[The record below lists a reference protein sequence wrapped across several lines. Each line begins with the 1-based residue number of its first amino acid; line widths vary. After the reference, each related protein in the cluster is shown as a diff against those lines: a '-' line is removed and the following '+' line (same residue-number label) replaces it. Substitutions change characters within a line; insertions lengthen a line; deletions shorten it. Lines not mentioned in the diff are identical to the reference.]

1 MPGISPT
8 PDLSAPDLSAQPLRF
23 LNAYWTLWQALA
35 QPVDTALTRQHGL
48 DLRAFIALSYVQG
61 GATSPG
67 ELATAMSIPN
77 YEVSRTL
84 DRLDRLGAITRQSD
98 PANARRRCLSATP
111 SGQVLWSAALA
122 TVQAVTQPP
131 LHALGPPLDALTAS
145 LERLAALIEHSDP
158 PSSPLPLSPTPPGAK
173 P

>member
-1 MPGISPT
+1 MPPDDHI
-8 PDLSAPDLSAQPLRF
+8 PDLAAQPLRF

-35 QPVDTALTRQHGL
+35 QPVDGALTRRHGL

-61 GATSPG
+61 QLTSPG
-67 ELATAMSIPN
+67 ELSVTMSIPK

-84 DRLDRLGAITRQSD
+84 DRLTKLGAITRRSD
-98 PANARRRCLSATP
+98 PTNARRRTLSVTP
-111 SGQVLWSAALA
+111 SGQALWASALA

-131 LHALGPPLDALTAS
+131 LEALGPLEALTLS
-145 LERLAALIEHSDP
+145 LEQLAAHAQHCTIQFCP
-158 PSSPLPLSPTPPGAK
+158 PQLPAAHPSPTPPEH

>member
-1 MPGISPT
+1 MSV
-8 PDLSAPDLSAQPLRF
+8 QPLRF

-35 QPVDTALTRQHGL
+35 QPVDSALARRHSL

-67 ELATAMSIPN
+67 ELADAMSIPR

-84 DRLDRLGAITRQSD
+84 DRLSHLGAITRLSD
-98 PANARRRCLSATP
+98 PANARRRLLSATP
-111 SGQVLWSAALA
+111 SGQALWNAALA

-131 LHALGPPLDALTAS
+131 LHALGTPLEALTS
-145 LERLAALIEHSDP
+145 HLERLATLVGHGD
-158 PSSPLPLSPTPPGAK
+158 PLPRSPHFPTISPEQP
-173 P
+173 

>member
-1 MPGISPT
+1 MPGDAPI
-8 PDLSAPDLSAQPLRF
+8 PDSSAPDLKAQPLRF

-67 ELATAMSIPN
+67 ELAAAMSIPN

-84 DRLDRLGAITRQSD
+84 DRLGQLGAITRQSD
-98 PANARRRCLSATP
+98 PANARRRRLSATP
-111 SGQVLWSAALA
+111 PGQLLWSDALA

-131 LHALGPPLDALTAS
+131 LHALGPPLDVLTGS
-145 LERLAALIEHSDP
+145 LERLAALIGHGDLP
-158 PSSPLPLSPTPPGAK
+158 PSPPHLSPTPPGAK

>member
-1 MPGISPT
+1 MSAFSP
-8 PDLSAPDLSAQPLRF
+8 APDLNAQPLRF

-35 QPVDTALTRQHGL
+35 QPVDSALTRQHGL

-67 ELATAMSIPN
+67 ELAAAMSIPN

-84 DRLDRLGAITRQSD
+84 DRLSHLGAITRQSD
-98 PANARRRCLSATP
+98 PANARRRRLSATP
-111 SGQVLWSAALA
+111 SGQVLWTSALM

-131 LHALGPPLDALTAS
+131 LHALGPPLDALTSS
-145 LERLAALIEHSDP
+145 LERLAALMERGDP
-158 PSSPLPLSPTPPGAK
+158 PSAPSPLSCAPPGAT